1 MALAPDRKG
10 FFLLRTLLALTY
22 RNWISFY
29 SHFSHHYWIVP
40 FLVLNVLMVNWN
52 FSVSLIW
59 TDFIASLWQD
69 FMTNKGVT
77 SDFFFHVGEFSFLIY
92 SMVWLRFRIQFWLE
106 FWECVLRVW
115 KKWWSGKD
123 AFWEKKIWRWYIGSW
138 CWLWSVIVAQKKKK
152 NSNFVQMAN
161 LHRTPSYVR
170 LKGFYTKRPNKVGIT
185 NQFEWKLP

>member
-77 SDFFFHVGEFSFLIY
+77 SDFFFMSVNFLFWFIRWYDCGLEFNFDWNSGNVCCVVEKMMVREGCILGEKIRKKTLIY
-92 SMVWLRFRIQFWLE
+92 WQLMLALVSDSRSE
-106 FWECVLRVW
+106 EE
-115 KKWWSGKD
+115 
-123 AFWEKKIWRWYIGSW
+123 EK
-138 CWLWSVIVAQKKKK
+138 L
-152 NSNFVQMAN
+152 
-161 LHRTPSYVR
+161 
-170 LKGFYTKRPNKVGIT
+170 
-185 NQFEWKLP
+185 